1 MRREAI
7 KSEDPVRLTLLL
19 ISVAAGGA
27 MILAL
32 AVARQ
37 SIDHQQVWIM
47 MIALSLFVAPMSTI
61 QIPGIKASV
70 VLGDVVT
77 FTCAILFGPPAAITA
92 AVADGAI
99 SSLRLTKDYRKFI
112 YNVATCAVSMA
123 GASLL
128 TRSAFQGSAFRIR
141 RWG

>member
-1 MRREAI
+1 MRREAV
-7 KSEDPVRLTLLL
+7 KNQDPVRLTLLL

-37 SIDHQQVWIM
+37 SIDHQQAWMM

-61 QIPGIKASV
+61 QIPGIRASV

-77 FTCAILFGPPAAITA
+77 FTCAILFGPAAAIIA
-92 AVADGAI
+92 SVADGAI
-99 SSLRLTKDYRKFI
+99 SSLRMTKDYKKFI
-112 YNVATCAVSMA
+112 
-123 GASLL
+123 
-128 TRSAFQGSAFRIR
+128 
-141 RWG
+141 